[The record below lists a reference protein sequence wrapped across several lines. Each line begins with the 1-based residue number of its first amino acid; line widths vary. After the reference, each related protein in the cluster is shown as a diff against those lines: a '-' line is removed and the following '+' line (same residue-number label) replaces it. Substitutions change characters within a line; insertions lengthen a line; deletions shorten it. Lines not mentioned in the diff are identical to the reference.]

1 MLAGAAVGA
10 TMSRFMVA
18 PVIGLAAAVVG
29 TSLAI
34 FRYGPRPPDK

>member
-1 MLAGAAVGA
+1 MLAGAGVGA

-18 PVIGLAAAVVG
+18 PVIGLAGAVVA

-34 FRYGPRPPDK
+34 FRYGPHPSDN